1 MFRIMMK
8 SKIHRAT
15 VTEANVDYVGSV
27 TIDSDL
33 MKAADIL
40 PHEKVQI
47 ADITN
52 GARLETYAIE
62 GPAGSGVVCL
72 NGAAA
77 RLVREGDTII
87 IISYAQMTDEEA
99 RSYKPTVVFVDAM
112 NRVTQIGAEVHAET
126 GVEHP
131 RWGSTRPPST
141 ISFGARAKKTA
152 VSTTSPRT
160 RAC

>member
-62 GPAGSGVVCL
+62 GPAGSGVCCL

-87 IISYAQMTDEEA
+87 IISYAQMSDEEA
-99 RSYKPTVVFVDAM
+99 RSYKPTVVFVDAL
-112 NRVTQIGAEVHAET
+112 NRVTQIGTEVHAST
-126 GVEHP
+126 GV
-131 RWGSTRPPST
+131 
-141 ISFGARAKKTA
+141 
-152 VSTTSPRT
+152 
-160 RAC
+160 